1 MKTQMSFPKVT
12 FRFTLVVLTL
22 LLAACAQNYRVNVD
36 AINSADIAF
45 LSSQENLIFAS
56 GQPTQEQ
63 VGVLADA
70 GIRHVISLRTD
81 GELDWDESELVESLG
96 MEFHSLPVS
105 GRTGVT
111 SSNAQTLEQIL
122 ARLDGQPVLVHCGT
136 SNRVGALKAVTA
148 RDGGASIEQA
158 LEQGRR
164 WGLTGM
170 AQRVRDQLSGNSQ

>member
-70 GIRHVISLRTD
+70 GIRPTKTLDFSRFSATVQEPNSENANLNLLCALRTPKP
-81 GELDWDESELVESLG
+81 LNPSL
-96 MEFHSLPVS
+96 
-105 GRTGVT
+105 
-111 SSNAQTLEQIL
+111 I
-122 ARLDGQPVLVHCGT
+122 
-136 SNRVGALKAVTA
+136 
-148 RDGGASIEQA
+148 
-158 LEQGRR
+158 
-164 WGLTGM
+164 
-170 AQRVRDQLSGNSQ
+170 